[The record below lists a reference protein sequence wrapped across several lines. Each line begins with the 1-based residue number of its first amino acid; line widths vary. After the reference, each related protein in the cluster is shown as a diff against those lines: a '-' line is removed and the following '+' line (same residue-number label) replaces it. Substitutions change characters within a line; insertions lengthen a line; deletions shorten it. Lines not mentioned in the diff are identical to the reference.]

1 MDERIDVGASLT
13 GMGSKGAKPR
23 KPGHSQHLP
32 KVGTA
37 TENERALHEEREAV
51 LDNIGLAGVGY
62 WTKVVVAAIAVLI
75 GVGAVVAFIA
85 LD

>member
-1 MDERIDVGASLT
+1 
-13 GMGSKGAKPR
+13 MGSEGDKPR
-23 KPGHSQHLP
+23 KRRRSQHLP

-51 LDNIGLAGVGY
+51 LDNMGLGGAGY
-62 WTKVVVAAIAVLI
+62 WTKVVIAAIAVLI
-75 GVGAVVAFIA
+75 VAVAVVAFIA

>member
-1 MDERIDVGASLT
+1 MDFRASLT
-13 GMGSKGAKPR
+13 DMGSRGAKPR
-23 KPGHSQHLP
+23 KPRHSQHLP

-51 LDNIGLAGVGY
+51 LDNVGLAGVGY
-62 WTKVVVAAIAVLI
+62 WTKVVIVAIAVLI
-75 GVGAVVAFIA
+75 LVGAVVALVA

>member
-1 MDERIDVGASLT
+1 
-13 GMGSKGAKPR
+13 MGSKGGKPR
-23 KPGHSQHLP
+23 KPRRSQHLP

-51 LDNIGLAGVGY
+51 LDNIGLASVGY
-62 WTKVVVAAIAVLI
+62 WTKVVIASIAVLI
-75 GVGAVVAFIA
+75 LAGAVVAFVA